1 MVTENSGTE
10 EQQAEKAVI
19 KPINKPDIGSGFRA
33 MKRNF
38 SRYMTKLGA
47 RVAHLSGFFTHN
59 IASAWGVVVHK
70 VGARV
75 LPPIQ
80 HFTSNVRNFRKN
92 AKAFFK
98 NTDEYFYRLGDAV
111 ADTKV
116 NKGFFSAAWLFFS
129 TTGRSVWRGR
139 KGFVI
144 AFNWVAPVVS
154 IAFFAGVISYVG
166 ALQYGVSVECNG
178 QNLGVISEEG
188 VYDEAAKALQDRITY
203 VDGNEKVVIS
213 PRLSVQLVGASEEI
227 VKPNELVDKLITTSD
242 ADLTEGYGVYVDG
255 KFLGAVTDREPIT
268 NTLGGIL
275 DNYKSGDVK
284 KVGFK
289 EKVTYEEGLYLADS
303 VVAPQNVVRT
313 LTSTTSGDS
322 FYTIKEGDTPL
333 VIAQANGI
341 SLAELTVLNP
351 SIQEECQVGNS
362 VRLATAEPFM
372 TVNVTKEISYTQK
385 LSYDTEKIDNSTIAK
400 GSQLTAVKGSPGEE
414 TVQAEIT
421 MVNGIEVAR
430 TILKKEVTKKPVT
443 EKIFIGTKTTAIPAS
458 SGVTIIGNGQYAWP
472 AAGGYLNQG
481 FSIRNGHKGIDIAG
495 TPKGTAIFAAEAG
508 TVILSQQDGSGY
520 GKHIKIQHA
529 DGNVTHYAHQ
539 SQLIAKVGQKVQK
552 GELIGLVGNTGWSQ
566 GNHLHFE
573 IMRNGAFLDPAGF
586 VSR

>member
-508 TVILSQQDGSGY
+508 TIILSQQDGSGY